1 MYRVIKA
8 GGALLNAL
16 HENATLKKANWTT
29 YTSPNWKVW
38 RAIVTARTCYYCAS
52 MHGRIFSSIDPQ
64 IYQIPVHPNCRCFI
78 EKLIAI
84 LVGTATLAGINGVD
98 IYVWLHGTL
107 PSYYLKKKE
116 AEKLGWKSWLGN
128 LADVLPGKMI
138 GGMIYKNRDH
148 RLPEKPG
155 RIWYEADFDYVSG
168 IRNGRRLL
176 YSNDGLLFAAYNH
189 YRTFYEIG
197 WENLL

>member
-1 MYRVIKA
+1 MR
-8 GGALLNAL
+8 
-16 HENATLKKANWTT
+16 
-29 YTSPNWKVW
+29 
-38 RAIVTARTCYYCAS
+38 
-52 MHGRIFSSIDPQ
+52 
-64 IYQIPVHPNCRCFI
+64 
-78 EKLIAI
+78 
-84 LVGTATLAGINGVD
+84 
-98 IYVWLHGTL
+98 
-107 PSYYLKKKE
+107 
-116 AEKLGWKSWLGN
+116 KSWLGN

-148 RLPEKPG
+148 RLSEKPG

-176 YSNDGLLFAAYNH
+176 YSNDGLLFATYNH